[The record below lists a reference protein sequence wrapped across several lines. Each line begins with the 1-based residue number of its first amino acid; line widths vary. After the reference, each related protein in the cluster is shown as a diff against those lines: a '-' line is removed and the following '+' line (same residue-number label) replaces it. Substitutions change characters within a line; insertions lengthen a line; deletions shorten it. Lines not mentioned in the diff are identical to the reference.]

1 MGRFEVFSVWFD
13 RNMLS
18 RVKSPNLTVQSSF
31 ESKKVA
37 KFKFAQA
44 SAVPGRQV
52 ARERMAKPPI
62 NSNQTVHGYL
72 KG

>member
-37 KFKFAQA
+37 KFKFAQDEGSHDKDGETA
-44 SAVPGRQV
+44 YKFEPNGPWIS
-52 ARERMAKPPI
+52 
-62 NSNQTVHGYL
+62 
-72 KG
+72 